1 MRESES
7 RRIVGASDGGK
18 KMTRISLLL
27 GATVMMG
34 AAPPKASPPVANYWM
49 DVATA
54 GGMGAG
60 MMGGG
65 SRPNMAQI
73 MGMMN
78 GGGGGAQ
85 HLLNLY
91 LASRDKA
98 ASPQASHLIPPGM
111 QMGASLPLIAPPAS
125 KPVQETTGMPEH
137 FQRPKGRMIIYWGCG
152 EHVGAGQ
159 PAIVDFSKL
168 AAGQMPPGFSA
179 MMSAVHAAQPPRP
192 GQSAGFG
199 EWPNDRDSRPV
210 PAAASLIGPHRVE
223 GNYAPPIAFSLGQ
236 GQDFMP
242 ALGLREAGALPSGA
256 NRLTWTPAAQ
266 ATGYG
271 LSMFGSSGGGD
282 VVIWSSANKP
292 SAFPNMDYLSPA
304 QVSPLVASGAVLAPT
319 TNQCT
324 IPAEVVKASPAG
336 MVMMIGYGPEAW
348 FQDKP
353 RAPTWTVRARYKTS
367 ASMMLG
373 MGNMSGD
380 SGADQPQAQQQEPK
394 KKKRGF
400 GLGDILQAVPH

>member
-1 MRESES
+1 M
-7 RRIVGASDGGK
+7 K
-18 KMTRISLLL
+18 RISLLL
-27 GATVMMG
+27 AATVLVG
-34 AAPPKASPPVANYWM
+34 AAPPKAPPPVANYWM

-54 GGMGAG
+54 SGMGAG
-60 MMGGG
+60 MMGG
-65 SRPNMAQI
+65 RPNMAQV
-73 MGMMN
+73 MSMMN

-85 HLLNLY
+85 HMLNLY

-98 ASPQASHLIPPGM
+98 PSPQAQHLIPPGM
-111 QMGASLPLIAPPAS
+111 QMGASLPLIAPQAV
-125 KPVQETTGMPEH
+125 KPERTDYAMPEH

-152 EHVGAGQ
+152 EHAGAGQ
-159 PAIVDFSKL
+159 PTIVDFSKL
-168 AAGQMPPGFSA
+168 AAGQMPPGVSA
-179 MMSAVHAAQPPRP
+179 MMSAVRAAQPPRP
-192 GQSAGFG
+192 GQSAGYG

-210 PAAASLIGPHRVE
+210 PATASLIGAHKVE
-223 GNYAPPIAFSLGQ
+223 GNYSPPISFSLGQ

-242 ALGLREAGALPSGA
+242 GLGLREAGVLPSGA

-266 ATGYG
+266 ATGYA

-304 QVSPLVASGAVLAPT
+304 QVKPLVASGAALAPT

-324 IPAEVVKASPAG
+324 IPAEVVKASPTG

-353 RAPTWTVRARYKTS
+353 KAPTWTVRARYKTT
-367 ASMMLG
+367 ASVMLG
-373 MGNMSGD
+373 MGDMMGSAD
-380 SGADQPQAQQQEPK
+380 DDQPQAQQQEQPK

>member
-1 MRESES
+1 MK
-7 RRIVGASDGGK
+7 RIG
-18 KMTRISLLL
+18 LLL
-27 GATVMMG
+27 GATVLIG
-34 AAPPKASPPVANYWM
+34 AAAPKAPPPVANYWM

-54 GGMGAG
+54 SGMGAG
-60 MMGGG
+60 MTGG
-65 SRPNMAQI
+65 RPNMSQI
-73 MGMMN
+73 MSMMN

-85 HLLNLY
+85 HTLNLY

-98 ASPQASHLIPPGM
+98 PAPEAQHLIPPGM
-111 QMGASLPLIAPPAS
+111 QMGPSLPLIAPQAV
-125 KPVQETTGMPEH
+125 KAERTDYAMPEH

-152 EHVGAGQ
+152 EHAGATQ
-159 PAIVDFSKL
+159 PTVIDFSKL

-179 MMSAVHAAQPPRP
+179 MMSAVRAAQPPRP
-192 GQSAGFG
+192 GQSAGYG
-199 EWPNDRDSRPV
+199 EWPNNRDSRPV
-210 PAAASLIGPHRVE
+210 PAAASLIGAHKVE
-223 GNYAPPIAFSLGQ
+223 GNYSPSIAFSLGQ

-242 ALGLREAGALPSGA
+242 GLGLREAGTLPSGA
-256 NRLTWTPAAQ
+256 NRLTWTPASQ
-266 ATGYG
+266 ATGYA
-271 LSMFGSSGGGD
+271 LSMFGSSGGSD

-304 QVSPLVASGAVLAPT
+304 QVKPLVASGAVLAPT

-324 IPAEVVKASPAG
+324 IPAEVVKASPTG

-353 RAPTWTVRARYKTS
+353 KAPTWTVRARYKTT
-367 ASMMLG
+367 ASVMLG
-373 MGNMSGD
+373 MGGMYGD
-380 SGADQPQAQQQEPK
+380 TDADQSQQPQQEQPK

>member
-1 MRESES
+1 M
-7 RRIVGASDGGK
+7 K
-18 KMTRISLLL
+18 RISLLL
-27 GATVMMG
+27 GATVLVG
-34 AAPPKASPPVANYWM
+34 AAPPKAPPPVANYWM

-54 GGMGAG
+54 SGMGAG
-60 MMGGG
+60 MTRGGTQP
-65 SRPNMAQI
+65 SMAQI
-73 MGMMN
+73 MSMMH

-85 HLLNLY
+85 HTLNLY

-98 ASPQASHLIPPGM
+98 ASPEAQHLIPPGM
-111 QMGASLPLIAPPAS
+111 QMGASLPLIAPQAAT
-125 KPVQETTGMPEH
+125 PVRETGGMPEH
-137 FQRPKGRMIIYWGCG
+137 FQRPRGKMIIYWGCG
-152 EHVGAGQ
+152 EHAGAGQ
-159 PAIVDFSKL
+159 PTVIDFSKL

-179 MMSAVHAAQPPRP
+179 MMSAVRAAQPPRA
-192 GQSAGFG
+192 GQSAGYG
-199 EWPNDRDSRPV
+199 EWPNDRDSRAV
-210 PAAASLIGPHRVE
+210 PAAASLIGAHKVE
-223 GNYAPPIAFSLGQ
+223 GNYSPPISFSLGQ

-242 ALGLREAGALPSGA
+242 ALSLREAGALPSGA

-266 ATGYG
+266 ATGYA

-304 QVSPLVASGAVLAPT
+304 QVKPLVASGAVLAPT

-324 IPAEVVKASPAG
+324 IPAEVVRASPAG

-353 RAPTWTVRARYKTS
+353 KAPTWTVRARYKTT
-367 ASMMLG
+367 ASVMLG
-373 MGNMSGD
+373 MGDMMGGGD
-380 SGADQPQAQQQEPK
+380 DEAQPPQAQQQEQPK

>member
-1 MRESES
+1 M
-7 RRIVGASDGGK
+7 K
-18 KMTRISLLL
+18 RISLLL
-27 GATVMMG
+27 AATVLVG
-34 AAPPKASPPVANYWM
+34 AAPPKAPPPVANYWM

-54 GGMGAG
+54 SGMGAG
-60 MMGGG
+60 MMGG
-65 SRPNMAQI
+65 RPNMAQV
-73 MGMMN
+73 MSMMN

-85 HLLNLY
+85 HMLNLY

-98 ASPQASHLIPPGM
+98 PSPQAQHLIPPGM
-111 QMGASLPLIAPPAS
+111 QMGASLPLIAPQAV
-125 KPVQETTGMPEH
+125 KPGRTDYAMPEH

-152 EHVGAGQ
+152 EHAGAGQ
-159 PAIVDFSKL
+159 PTIVDFSKL

-179 MMSAVHAAQPPRP
+179 MMSAVRAAQPPRP
-192 GQSAGFG
+192 GQSAGYG

-210 PAAASLIGPHRVE
+210 PATASLIGAHKVE
-223 GNYAPPIAFSLGQ
+223 GNYSPPISFSLGQ

-242 ALGLREAGALPSGA
+242 GLGLREAGALPSGA

-266 ATGYG
+266 ATGYA

-304 QVSPLVASGAVLAPT
+304 QVKPLVASGAALAPT

-324 IPAEVVKASPAG
+324 IPAEVVKASPTG

-353 RAPTWTVRARYKTS
+353 KAPTWTVRARYKTT
-367 ASMMLG
+367 ASVMLG
-373 MGNMSGD
+373 MGDMMGS
-380 SGADQPQAQQQEPK
+380 ADDDQQPQAQQQEQPK

>member
-1 MRESES
+1 M
-7 RRIVGASDGGK
+7 K
-18 KMTRISLLL
+18 RISLLL
-27 GATVMMG
+27 AATVLVG
-34 AAPPKASPPVANYWM
+34 AAPPKAPPPVANYWM

-54 GGMGAG
+54 SGMGAG
-60 MMGGG
+60 MMGG
-65 SRPNMAQI
+65 RPNMAQV
-73 MGMMN
+73 MSMMN

-85 HLLNLY
+85 HMLNLY

-98 ASPQASHLIPPGM
+98 PSPQAQHLIPPGM
-111 QMGASLPLIAPPAS
+111 QMGASLPLIAPQAV
-125 KPVQETTGMPEH
+125 KPERTDYAMPEH

-152 EHVGAGQ
+152 EHAGAGQ
-159 PAIVDFSKL
+159 PTIVDFSKL
-168 AAGQMPPGFSA
+168 AAGQMPPGVSA
-179 MMSAVHAAQPPRP
+179 MMSAVRAAQPPRR
-192 GQSAGFG
+192 GKSAGFG

-210 PAAASLIGPHRVE
+210 PAAASLIGAHKVE
-223 GNYAPPIAFSLGQ
+223 GNYSPPISFSLGQ

-242 ALGLREAGALPSGA
+242 GLGLREAGVLPSGA

-266 ATGYG
+266 ATGYA

-304 QVSPLVASGAVLAPT
+304 QVKPLVASGAVLAPT

-324 IPAEVVKASPAG
+324 IPAEVVKASPTG

-353 RAPTWTVRARYKTS
+353 KAPTWTVRARYKTT
-367 ASMMLG
+367 ASVMLG
-373 MGNMSGD
+373 MGDMMGSAD
-380 SGADQPQAQQQEPK
+380 DDQPQAQQQEQPK

>member
-1 MRESES
+1 MK
-7 RRIVGASDGGK
+7 RIG
-18 KMTRISLLL
+18 LLL
-27 GATVMMG
+27 GATVLIG
-34 AAPPKASPPVANYWM
+34 AAAPKAPPPVANYWM

-54 GGMGAG
+54 SGMGAG

-65 SRPNMAQI
+65 SRPNMAQ
-73 MGMMN
+73 MMSMMN
-78 GGGGGAQ
+78 GGGGAQ
-85 HLLNLY
+85 HMLNLY
-91 LASRDKA
+91 LASRNKA
-98 ASPQASHLIPPGM
+98 AAPEASHLIPPGM
-111 QMGASLPLIAPPAS
+111 QMGASLPLIAPQTV
-125 KPVQETTGMPEH
+125 KPERTDPMPEH

-152 EHVGAGQ
+152 EHAGAGQ
-159 PAIVDFSKL
+159 PTVVDFSKL

-179 MMSAVHAAQPPRP
+179 MMSAVRAAQPPRP
-192 GQSAGFG
+192 GQSAGYG

-210 PAAASLIGPHRVE
+210 PAAASLIGAHRIE
-223 GNYAPPIAFSLGQ
+223 GNYSPPIAFSLAQ

-242 ALGLREAGALPSGA
+242 GLGLREAGALPSGA
-256 NRLTWTPAAQ
+256 NRLAWTPAAQ
-266 ATGYG
+266 ATGYA

-304 QVSPLVASGAVLAPT
+304 QVKPLVASGAVLAPT

-324 IPAEVVKASPAG
+324 IPAEVVKASPTG

-353 RAPTWTVRARYKTS
+353 KAPTWTVRARYKTT
-367 ASMMLG
+367 ASVMLG
-373 MGNMSGD
+373 MGDMSGAD
-380 SGADQPQAQQQEPK
+380 ADQPQAQQQEQPK

-400 GLGDILQAVPH
+400 GLGDLLQAVPH

>member
-1 MRESES
+1 MK
-7 RRIVGASDGGK
+7 RIGVVAAGVGAAV
-18 KMTRISLLL
+18 L
-27 GATVMMG
+27 VG
-34 AAPPKASPPVANYWM
+34 AAPAAKAPPPIANYWM

-54 GGMGAG
+54 SGMGAG

-73 MGMMN
+73 MAMMN

-85 HLLNLY
+85 HMLNLY
-91 LASRDKA
+91 LASRNKA

-111 QMGASLPLIAPPAS
+111 QMGPSLPLIAPPVA
-125 KPVQETTGMPEH
+125 KPVRETTGMPGQ
-137 FQRPKGRMIIYWGCG
+137 FQRPKGRMLVYWGCG
-152 EHVGAGQ
+152 EHSGAGQ
-159 PAIVDFSKL
+159 PTIIDFATM
-168 AAGQMPPGFSA
+168 AAGKMPPGFAA
-179 MMSAVHAAQPPRP
+179 MMSAIHAAQPPRP

-210 PAAASLIGPHRVE
+210 PAAASLVGAHKIE

-242 ALGLREAGALPSGA
+242 ALGLRDAGALASGA
-256 NRLTWTPAAQ
+256 TRLMWTPAAQ
-266 ATGYG
+266 ATGYA

-282 VVIWSSANKP
+282 MVMWSSANKP
-292 SAFPNMDYLSPA
+292 SAFPNMDYLTPA
-304 QVSPLVASGAVLAPT
+304 QVKPLVASGAVLAPT
-319 TNQCT
+319 TSQCT
-324 IPAEVVKASPAG
+324 IPAEVVKASPTG

-353 RAPTWTVRARYKTS
+353 KAPTWTVRARYKTN
-367 ASMMLG
+367 ASLMLG
-373 MGNMSGD
+373 MGDMYGD
-380 SGADQPQAQQQEPK
+380 SGAKQPQAQQQEQPK

-400 GLGDILQAVPH
+400 GLGDLLGAVPH